1 MKSHLP
7 IELISTFR
15 KKIFLQFLVVLLTTG
30 VAIVLTFLYRVKDPF
45 YAGAILMV
53 CVSLVASTYLLSQRQ
68 KNITT
73 ILLKN
78 GQERITALEDYF
90 NQIEENKIKWMI
102 PRIILISLLTVC
114 MIFLLIDQPHSR
126 WAGWVTALWLCSVLL
141 SIAMRW
147 INMTDQF
154 MMQDLKHQSKEN
166 HSEISE

>member
-1 MKSHLP
+1 MKPRLP

-15 KKIFLQFLVVLLTTG
+15 KKIFLQFIVVLLIT
-30 VAIVLTFLYRVKDPF
+30 VVVIFLTFLFRVKDPF
-45 YAGAILMV
+45 YAGAILIG
-53 CVSLVASTYLLSQRQ
+53 CISLVASTYILSQRK

-78 GQERITALEDYF
+78 DQERITSLEDYF

-102 PRIILISLLTVC
+102 PRIILICILTIC
-114 MIFLLIDQPHSR
+114 MIFLLIDQPHTR
-126 WAGWVTALWLCSVLL
+126 WAGWVTAMWLCSVLI

-147 INMTDQF
+147 IQMNDQF
-154 MMQDLKHQSKEN
+154 MMQDLKHQSRED